1 MLSLSADAIDRN
13 DIATSQVDSLMIGFG
28 GAFTG
33 TPVEGL
39 KKEVLIKST
48 TQSQLVEGFLAQM
61 SGEAIVKDFKPS
73 STEYALAIK
82 LSGKFKT
89 AFPNGRPDAPPA
101 PGEEKKEAPKGDAL
115 KESKDANHVILVGD
129 EARIR
134 AVAPALRAFELMLLR
149 EMGVLPSLQLQ
160 TLNMQAVQASG
171 HYDLVPE
178 AGLRDC
184 GASQAWE
191 DQRHRLM
198 GNHWLALQEA
208 LQGEH
213 AFAELV
219 RLLAQWSSEDRSALQ
234 QQLRVLVHHH
244 CGMDVLKTRQLMMD
258 LQSL

>member
-1 MLSLSADAIDRN
+1 M
-13 DIATSQVDSLMIGFG
+13 
-28 GAFTG
+28 
-33 TPVEGL
+33 
-39 KKEVLIKST
+39 
-48 TQSQLVEGFLAQM
+48 LAQG
-61 SGEAIVKDFKPS
+61 GE
-73 STEYALAIK
+73 
-82 LSGKFKT
+82 G
-89 AFPNGRPDAPPA
+89 
-101 PGEEKKEAPKGDAL
+101 
-115 KESKDANHVILVGD
+115 
-129 EARIR
+129 

-178 AGLRDC
+178 AGLLDC
-184 GASQAWE
+184 GASEAWQ

-198 GNHWLALQEA
+198 GTHWLALQEA

-213 AFAELV
+213 AFADLV

>member
-1 MLSLSADAIDRN
+1 MCSSDLLKGAEW
-13 DIATSQVDSLMIGFG
+13 QG
-28 GAFTG
+28 GHVMPT
-33 TPVEGL
+33 
-39 KKEVLIKST
+39 
-48 TQSQLVEGFLAQM
+48 
-61 SGEAIVKDFKPS
+61 
-73 STEYALAIK
+73 
-82 LSGKFKT
+82 
-89 AFPNGRPDAPPA
+89 
-101 PGEEKKEAPKGDAL
+101 GDAL
-115 KESKDANHVILVGD
+115 LSGFYLNELLLRLLPRDDPHPALFDVYRQTVWMLAQGG
-129 EARIR
+129 EG

-171 HYDLVPE
+171 HYVLVPE

-184 GASQAWE
+184 GASEAWE

-198 GNHWLALQEA
+198 GTHWLALQDA

-213 AFAELV
+213 AFADLV